1 MQQHTH
7 GGAGQLHQ
15 RDRVVLAR
23 AVLRLPLQVDGH
35 NRVLCVCVYECVC
48 VCARVCVCVCV
59 CVLRLPLQVD
69 GHNRVLY
76 ACVHVF
82 CVCVCVYECVCVCVC
97 AQASTPSRWS
107 QQGPAYTCTCFVC
120 VRV

>member
-97 AQASTPSRWS
+97 VCSGFHSKSMVTTGSCVYAF
-107 QQGPAYTCTCFVC
+107 TCFMC
-120 VRV
+120 V

>member
-35 NRVLCVCVYECVC
+35 NRVLCVCVYVFHVCMRACVC
-48 VCARVCVCVCV
+48 M
-59 CVLRLPLQVD
+59 
-69 GHNRVLY
+69 Y
-76 ACVHVF
+76 ACV
-82 CVCVCVYECVCVCVC
+82 
-97 AQASTPSRWS
+97 
-107 QQGPAYTCTCFVC
+107 
-120 VRV
+120 